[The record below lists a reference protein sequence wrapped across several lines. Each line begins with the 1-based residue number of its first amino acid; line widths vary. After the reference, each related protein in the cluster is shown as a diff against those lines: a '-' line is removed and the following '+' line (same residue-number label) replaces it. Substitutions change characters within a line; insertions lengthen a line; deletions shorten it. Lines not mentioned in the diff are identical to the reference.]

1 MIANTSDDQHGCTQI
16 PLNEAKLGCPLR
28 ILQLKG
34 GQCRRLR
41 EMGFCEELKICK
53 LSNGRNMICS
63 MCGTR
68 LALSK
73 KLAEQIMV
81 EENERT
87 D

>member
-1 MIANTSDDQHGCTQI
+1 MIANTSDDQQACGQV

-28 ILQLKG
+28 ILKLQGK
-34 GQCRRLR
+34 QCRRLR
-41 EMGFCEELKICK
+41 EMGFCEEMKICK

-81 EENERT
+81 EKV
-87 D
+87 

>member
-1 MIANTSDDQHGCTQI
+1 MIANVSETQPACGLV

-28 ILQLKG
+28 ICKLQG
-34 GQCRRLR
+34 NGCRRLR

-53 LSNGRNMICS
+53 LSNGRNMVCA

-81 EENERT
+81 ET
-87 D
+87 VD

>member
-1 MIANTSDDQHGCTQI
+1 MKAHTPDDPTPCGQV

-28 ILQLKG
+28 ILKLQGK
-34 GQCRRLR
+34 QCRRLR

-81 EENERT
+81 E
-87 D
+87 DA